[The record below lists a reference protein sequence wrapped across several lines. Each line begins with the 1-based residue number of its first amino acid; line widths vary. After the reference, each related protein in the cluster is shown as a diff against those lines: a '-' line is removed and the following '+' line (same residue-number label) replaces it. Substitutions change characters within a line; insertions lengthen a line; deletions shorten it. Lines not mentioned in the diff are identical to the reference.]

1 MMRLFSSISFSYL
14 EYILYSYIYIF
25 VYLYNYVFTFLY
37 LCIYV
42 LMYLCIY
49 IPIYCTYIKKEVD
62 KKFVTLYNE
71 IIEIFFFSFLP
82 SQRTRLEKT
91 SKSAGSITKS
101 CQSPVRYLTL
111 LTAIHKIRYDLF

>member
-1 MMRLFSSISFSYL
+1 MMRLFPSITFSYL

-37 LCIYV
+37 LCIYAFI
-42 LMYLCIY
+42 YLY
-49 IPIYCTYIKKEVD
+49 TYIKKEVD

-101 CQSPVRYLTL
+101 CQSPVRYLNL